1 MNSAHTPES
10 ITADSIVQGVINRHP
25 QTIVIFAHHG
35 LQCVGC
41 YIAPF
46 HTIADCAREHQLTV
60 EPLLGELNR
69 AVGEM
74 GAVQEENIG

>member
-1 MNSAHTPES
+1 MNIAHTRES
-10 ITADSIVQGVINRHP
+10 ITADSIVQGVIDRHP

-46 HTIADCAREHQLTV
+46 HTIADCAREHQVTV
-60 EPLLGELNR
+60 EPLLGELNQ
-69 AVGEM
+69 AVGVM
-74 GAVQEENIG
+74 GTG